1 MSVFRVNELISSAE
15 GLRGGR
21 GEQHCCLW
29 RVKHSRQT
37 DASPQSTLGFFLDL
51 LAGVSVDFPEWR
63 LEFSNP

>member
-15 GLRGGR
+15 GLR

-37 DASPQSTLGFFLDL
+37 DASPQSTLRFFLDL